1 MFKNIVFNPAA
12 FIETLP
18 YMGKGMLGIFIVIA
32 IIVVAVYA
40 LGAFGKT
47 ISKDE
52 DK

>member
-1 MFKNIVFNPAA
+1 MFENIQFNPSA

-18 YMGKGMLGIFIVIA
+18 YMGKGMLGIFIVIG

-40 LGAFGKT
+40 LGSFGKSF
-47 ISKDE
+47 SKKN